1 MQQVSVE
8 LALLVDACGCVWL
21 PANVESRVVQLYCAS
36 RPRACLHDEVAC
48 MTPKFVIVLATKAI
62 SECHMAV
69 TSVAGILATAL
80 PLLSLLAFCRI
91 ILMLVHVRVCGN
103 YRCSEEDL
111 ASVIIN

>member
-8 LALLVDACGCVWL
+8 LVLLVDACGCMWL

-69 TSVAGILATAL
+69 TSVAGMVGNGTA
-80 PLLSLLAFCRI
+80 FTQ
-91 ILMLVHVRVCGN
+91 LVSVLQN
-103 YRCSEEDL
+103 YTDACTCTGLWDL
-111 ASVIIN
+111 QMQ